1 MRSALDLLA
10 FIVSGV
16 IMIGLPSYVTWPR
29 SLTAYFLFCF
39 VHLVFWLLSERWNFF
54 SGPNYLEFC
63 RLFVCSRQISFIRL
77 GKFSSIDSKRPRET
91 QTVWEL
97 LIHHKDQSSTMSYYF
112 MTQED
117 LFISTYI
124 FIMAKVKNAT
134 LTKASTTIYPQN
146 NSLQN
151 RCISELKK
159 ERKKERKKELYMG
172 FKTGE
177 KKKKKKQ
184 RRNPPL
190 SESSSSQA
198 LD

>member
-1 MRSALDLLA
+1 M
-10 FIVSGV
+10 
-16 IMIGLPSYVTWPR
+16 
-29 SLTAYFLFCF
+29 
-39 VHLVFWLLSERWNFF
+39 
-54 SGPNYLEFC
+54 
-63 RLFVCSRQISFIRL
+63 
-77 GKFSSIDSKRPRET
+77 
-91 QTVWEL
+91 
-97 LIHHKDQSSTMSYYF
+97 MSYYF

-184 RRNPPL
+184 RRSPPL

-198 LD
+198 LV